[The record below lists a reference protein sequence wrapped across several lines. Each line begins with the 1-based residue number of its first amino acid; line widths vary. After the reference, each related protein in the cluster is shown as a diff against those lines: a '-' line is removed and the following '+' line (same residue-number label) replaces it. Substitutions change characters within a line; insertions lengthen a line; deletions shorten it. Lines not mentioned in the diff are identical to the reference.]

1 MSKKICVITIHDVS
15 AFQSHL
21 SKTIETMKQIDDLG
35 VKYNLAIIPNYL
47 KKYPVTIDNFTH
59 IIDKYIIKDRPN
71 IALHGLYHEY
81 RQSIEDYNILTAE
94 ETKEEITKGL
104 SILKNANIQQP
115 KVFISPQWH
124 ISPSTV
130 QALYELDFEISES
143 MNQIELIQKD
153 IAIVTQQAM
162 NWDIS
167 GDSQQNKPTIKQ
179 NQQIYEKIMRGFK
192 PSILRLALHPPHDPP
207 DALDQQ
213 LEMIDGLKNKANYSF
228 KTYDDF
234 IKEWVCE

>member
-1 MSKKICVITIHDVS
+1 MS
-15 AFQSHL
+15 
-21 SKTIETMKQIDDLG
+21 
-35 VKYNLAIIPNYL
+35 
-47 KKYPVTIDNFTH
+47 
-59 IIDKYIIKDRPN
+59 
-71 IALHGLYHEY
+71 
-81 RQSIEDYNILTAE
+81 
-94 ETKEEITKGL
+94 
-104 SILKNANIQQP
+104 
-115 KVFISPQWH
+115 
-124 ISPSTV
+124 
-130 QALYELDFEISES
+130 
-143 MNQIELIQKD
+143 QIELIQKD

-192 PSILRLALHPPHDPP
+192 PLILRLALHPPHDPP
-207 DALDQQ
+207 GALDQQ